1 MRIKSFFFCLHHQI
15 LSRRAIFYPWPL
27 KEREGVPLFR
37 LYAVLGT
44 TRPSAIE
51 DKFNFLLSGAF
62 DSYRLSVF
70 WFGTNS
76 LGLGKREEGVS
87 YFHFAGQK
95 YAVLIN
101 LFLFLW
107 RFAGQEKMVGIRM
120 FGNLI
125 AEQLKNHKST
135 PAVLWFLPRT
145 RRVREQL
152 AGWVMVKL
160 NN

>member
-1 MRIKSFFFCLHHQI
+1 MMTTTTEKKRESKFVCVWNYINMRIKSFFFCLHHQI

-101 LFLFLW
+101 LFLFL
-107 RFAGQEKMVGIRM
+107 
-120 FGNLI
+120 
-125 AEQLKNHKST
+125 
-135 PAVLWFLPRT
+135 
-145 RRVREQL
+145 
-152 AGWVMVKL
+152 
-160 NN
+160 

>member
-1 MRIKSFFFCLHHQI
+1 M
-15 LSRRAIFYPWPL
+15 
-27 KEREGVPLFR
+27 FR

-76 LGLGKREEGVS
+76 LGLGKREEDLQVKKRWWES
-87 YFHFAGQK
+87 ECL
-95 YAVLIN
+95 VT
-101 LFLFLW
+101 
-107 RFAGQEKMVGIRM
+107 
-120 FGNLI
+120 LI

-135 PAVLWFLPRT
+135 PAVL
-145 RRVREQL
+145 
-152 AGWVMVKL
+152 
-160 NN
+160 